1 MVNSNL
7 HKALVPLLGCRFRMC
22 HQRHH
27 YKIYIRH
34 KCHNDFD
41 GKMNHLDNRY
51 DQSMLMLKSKVN
63 IYVQERKRWK
73 CVYLFFDNNSLA
85 TYDKQDM
92 DLRSQ
97 HQFLLDS

>member
-63 IYVQERKRWK
+63 IYLQERKKMKKR
-73 CVYLFFDNNSLA
+73 VLHLFVFW
-85 TYDKQDM
+85 
-92 DLRSQ
+92 
-97 HQFLLDS
+97 